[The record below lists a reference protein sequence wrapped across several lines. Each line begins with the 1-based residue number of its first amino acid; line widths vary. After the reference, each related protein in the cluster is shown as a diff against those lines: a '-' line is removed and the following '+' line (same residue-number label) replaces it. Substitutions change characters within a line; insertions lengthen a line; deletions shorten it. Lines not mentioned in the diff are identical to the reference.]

1 MQLPPVNFV
10 WHRGAPALEKRQ
22 YTGTPVHRA
31 GILDRP
37 RRLGNEVVRAFL
49 NIVNI
54 LLTMGIEVSQGLPDA
69 CRWVWAEKRQRRE
82 PWTDCGGPLGG
93 TDLAAFSTGS

>member
-1 MQLPPVNFV
+1 MSTAPPGRTTQPGRRHAGRASFRMSGKPQKPSLHAATAREFV

-31 GILDRP
+31 GILDRS
-37 RRLGNEVVRAFL
+37 RRLWNEVVRAFL

-54 LLTMGIEVSQGLPDA
+54 LLTMGIEHSQGLSNA
-69 CRWVWAEKRQRRE
+69 
-82 PWTDCGGPLGG
+82 
-93 TDLAAFSTGS
+93 